1 MSSGVDELADADI
14 SRGDNEP
21 IVAHR
26 ALVLSLM
33 APQAVQ
39 SAAASV
45 RAPAPATPAPSAAAT
60 ARPEPSRYIEDTR
73 PGAAPRARAVST
85 PDYLQFKTDDDVL
98 DEAEPQKPEPEI
110 LTTPS
115 GPTGWRKY
123 WEKFKALSTVKKAGV
138 IFGVCVVLLI
148 AYALLK
154 PKPTAPPLQITQAP
168 SGTPPP
174 AAAPPALA
182 NGKLKFVSAG
192 PACKPGGTDPRLA
205 IDGHNDTAWTC
216 KAQFGLGQELTL
228 ELESASWVNQVGLI
242 PGFLKVD
249 KDADQWSKYSTV
261 TKVLVQ
267 FDGDTGN
274 EGITIETANAK
285 KMVPMPI
292 NPPRLTKTIRIT
304 IKKVTDPPADPGT
317 ILAPGSEGNKARVF
331 AISEIE
337 AFGHPATPTGG

>member
-39 SAAASV
+39 PAAASV
-45 RAPAPATPAPSAAAT
+45 RAPAPATPPPAAAA
-60 ARPEPSRYIEDTR
+60 ARPEPSPYIEGTR
-73 PGAAPRARAVST
+73 PSAAPRARAVST

-98 DEAEPQKPEPEI
+98 DEAEPQKAEPEI
-110 LTTPS
+110 MTTPT
-115 GPTGWRKY
+115 GPTGWRKFL
-123 WEKFKALSTVKKAGV
+123 EKLKALSTVKKAGV
-138 IFGVCVVLLI
+138 IFGICMTLVVI
-148 AYALLK
+148 WALFIK

-168 SGTPPP
+168 AGPPPP
-174 AAAPPALA
+174 AAAPPAPA

-216 KAQFGLGQELTL
+216 KATFGLGQELTL
-228 ELESASWVNQVGLI
+228 ELESASWVSQVGLI

-274 EGITIETANAK
+274 EGITMETANAK

-337 AFGHPATPTGG
+337 ALGHPATPTGG